1 MCAHRCSTIA
11 GDADDRRTHGSASL
25 WVAVGECDFDASK
38 IRIEHL
44 LGLDACYPASV
55 RHFHQL
61 KTNAHACALLM
72 SRLHCYHLSECNHR
86 PNQVR

>member
-1 MCAHRCSTIA
+1 MRNTFGAPLGAQSFKGA
-11 GDADDRRTHGSASL
+11 GNATPDHVALFGVEATSSRNEPGYHTDGSVSL

-55 RHFHQL
+55 RHFHP
-61 KTNAHACALLM
+61 A
-72 SRLHCYHLSECNHR
+72 
-86 PNQVR
+86 